1 MKIPQALVELLSS
14 IELSS
19 ENVIDERFAVKL
31 QDMVTGILEGISQEE
46 LKGLTETLQL
56 LKDSEDEASS
66 QRIEFLDTFLESYG
80 IEE

>member
-56 LKDSEDEASS
+56 LKDSEDEA
-66 QRIEFLDTFLESYG
+66 
-80 IEE
+80 